1 MRGPQVRFRLS
12 TLSALLILTLN
23 HSARS
28 RRLRHSRPPSLVR
41 VINTITRLQDSRK
54 PMKEYELE
62 LPHTAAA
69 SEQLSGAKVQHVY
82 SLNVAQVSERLDVS
96 QEEFMDGIARDHD
109 PVALQEMLHTMAAH
123 DADSSSSDDD
133 GGRVSAAPHEAVC
146 REACLLLLDNSDG
159 AVMLQTLDDGRT
171 VLAHLLQELFQPSII
186 EHLVICV
193 PKSQNRPGGAAS
205 SSSVPRIK
213 KIATR
218 LCAIEHVHVD
228 FVLVDTST
236 DKEKN
241 GEIHAL
247 RSASTYLKGTLR
259 KPSVGFLVLRGN
271 RIFDA
276 PTIQMMATLPS
287 PSPRSPQQVAT
298 IRVLINLDV
307 QLPFAEEND
316 DDDECASAYAGLF
329 AITYQA
335 WTRMLTSK
343 PTSAQ
348 STMDAFL
355 IDYELHGD
363 STVVI
368 DKLVASDYCNWRT
381 IERDDNQQ
389 DAQMF
394 GSSSW
399 LNQKQSQHRP
409 ALPISSSGSSLSWNE
424 QKKSPLKQSESAYY
438 EFPRETCGYVGYKV
452 ATTHATQVTQPEC
465 IDASRA
471 TTHTIAEAT
480 CSQKS
485 EDLDALLREEGVQFI
500 QVDDEKDIVSW
511 PEEHSEA
518 DGNAVEQGEEEVEDV
533 GAKTTML
540 TEADVND
547 AMRHLP
553 NHAFLFQL
561 RPEPH
566 HLHPL
571 HENNASDDNDE
582 LILAL
587 PEPPA
592 SAPKLHPQYDH
603 QYHQR
608 RRRSSV
614 RLPSAV
620 QEIKMEAVVDTSSTS
635 AMLHS
640 KAKMHVNV
648 TVYKQVPLVGYVILL
663 TALIAISSQ
672 GAVQDLLVGVPPLLK
687 VFWRMAG
694 ASLAFA
700 PCAALSLWQHGGIGA
715 RGFARLTYRKLALFV
730 FCGVCYTVYNAT
742 FIVALSLT
750 SVGHAYIFSNC
761 HSLLM
766 VLTKTALR
774 QPLGML
780 ELLGASVG
788 FSGAAVTT
796 MDHSNT
802 AGGHHALSSTLGDM
816 VAFAGAF
823 AGVGYLLAAKRV
835 RPCMDV
841 FVFMFALVSTVA
853 LLTCAVLIWRRED
866 MDIAVLSTHPTH
878 GLFGWVHHLGIEAYV
893 VLVGS
898 FAGTMGFI
906 SSLQYFDPLVVSVT
920 MLTEPIVATVIS
932 IAIGVDGLPGSPTFL
947 GGFAVLVGC
956 LFVMLASHKTSTKVD
971 ISDALVVPR
980 TTAYTHHNG
989 NASTQRRHSVNP
1001 TSSSA
1006 LTERSFHV
1014 NYGSFP

>member
-1 MRGPQVRFRLS
+1 M
-12 TLSALLILTLN
+12 
-23 HSARS
+23 
-28 RRLRHSRPPSLVR
+28 
-41 VINTITRLQDSRK
+41 K
-54 PMKEYELE
+54 PYELE
-62 LPHTAAA
+62 PPHTAATN
-69 SEQLSGAKVQHVY
+69 EQFGGAKVQHVY

-96 QEEFMDGIARDHD
+96 QEEFLDGIARDHV
-109 PVALQEMLHTMAAH
+109 PVALQTMLHTMAAH
-123 DADSSSSDDD
+123 DADSFSPGDDDD
-133 GGRVSAAPHEAVC
+133 GGRVSVAPQEMVC
-146 REACLLLLDNSDG
+146 REACLLLLDNGDG
-159 AVMLQTLDDGRT
+159 AVVLQALDDGRT
-171 VLAHLLQELFQPSII
+171 VLAHLLQELFQPNII

-193 PKSQNRPGGAAS
+193 PKSHQRQSGASAS
-205 SSSVPRIK
+205 SVSRIK

-218 LCAIEHVHVD
+218 LCAIEHVHMD
-228 FVLVDTST
+228 FVLVETSA

-247 RSASTYLKGTLR
+247 RLASTYLKGAVK
-259 KPSVGFLVLRGN
+259 KPSAGFLVLRGN

-276 PTIQMMATLPS
+276 PTIQMMTTSPS
-287 PSPRSPQQVAT
+287 PSPGSQQETVT
-298 IRVLINLDV
+298 IRALIDLDV
-307 QLPFAEEND
+307 QLPFADSEND

-329 AITYQA
+329 AVTYQA
-335 WTRMLTSK
+335 WTRMLMSK
-343 PTSAQ
+343 PTVAQ

-381 IERDDNQQ
+381 IERDSNQQ
-389 DAQMF
+389 ETHAF

-399 LNQKQSQHRP
+399 LNQKQSQQRS
-409 ALPISSSGSSLSWNE
+409 ALPISSSGSSSLSWDE
-424 QKKSPLKQSESAYY
+424 QKNSPLKQSESTYY
-438 EFPRETCGYVGYKV
+438 EFPRETCGYVGFKV
-452 ATTHATQVTQPEC
+452 ATTHATQTTQPEP

-480 CSQKS
+480 CSQES

-500 QVDDEKDIVSW
+500 QVDGEKDIISW
-511 PEEHSEA
+511 PEERSEA
-518 DGNAVEQGEEEVEDV
+518 DENADEVVEEEREDV
-533 GAKTTML
+533 GAETTML

-553 NHAFLFQL
+553 DHAFLFQL

-566 HLHPL
+566 HLHPF
-571 HENNASDDNDE
+571 HDDSASDDNDE

-592 SAPKLHPQYDH
+592 AALKVHPQYDH
-603 QYHQR
+603 QFHQR
-608 RRRSSV
+608 RRRPTM

-620 QEIKMEAVVDTSSTS
+620 QEIKVEAVMDTSST
-635 AMLHS
+635 AATLHG

-663 TALIAISSQ
+663 TALAAISSQ

-687 VFWRMAG
+687 VFWRMTG

-700 PCAALSLWQHGGIGA
+700 PCAALSLWQNGGIGA
-715 RGFARLTYRKLALFV
+715 AGFARLTHRKLALFAL
-730 FCGVCYTVYNAT
+730 CGVCYTVYNAT
-742 FIVALSLT
+742 FLVALSLT

-766 VLTKTALR
+766 VLAKFALR

-780 ELLGASVG
+780 ELLGASIG
-788 FSGAAVTT
+788 FSGAAITT
-796 MDHSNT
+796 MDRSNAT
-802 AGGHHALSSTLGDM
+802 GGHQALSSTLGDM

-853 LLTCAVLIWRRED
+853 LLTCTVLIWRREA
-866 MDIAVLSTHPTH
+866 MGIAVFSTHPTH
-878 GLFGWVHHLGIEAYV
+878 GFFGWVHHLGIEAYV

-906 SSLQYFDPLVVSVT
+906 NSLQYFDPLVVSVT

-932 IAIGVDGLPGSPTFL
+932 IAIGVDGLPGLLTFL
-947 GGFAVLVGC
+947 GGFTMLVGC

-980 TTAYTHHNG
+980 STAYSRHNG
-989 NASTQRRHSVNP
+989 HTPLRRRHSIKHM
-1001 TSSSA
+1001 SSSA
-1006 LTERSFHV
+1006 YTERSFHV